1 MIDSASRKALRCK
14 APVLS
19 VVIPTFNESA
29 RIASCL
35 QSLTRLQQRGARII
49 VCDGNSSDDTVEI
62 AHRHGAQVVHCAR
75 GRARQMNAGADAS
88 SARMLAFLHADTR
101 LNDAVLERLWALA
114 CDSSRVWGR
123 FDVRLSGSG
132 IAFRVIETCM
142 NLRSRITGIA
152 TGDQLIFCSSELFHT
167 VNAFAEIDLMEDIHL
182 SAKLRR
188 VQRPVCC
195 AERVRTSSRK
205 WRENGVM
212 RTVLLMWRLRAAYA
226 LGADPARLA
235 KMYSRNSGRTA
246 AGPGAR

>member
-1 MIDSASRKALRCK
+1 
-14 APVLS
+14 
-19 VVIPTFNESA
+19 
-29 RIASCL
+29 
-35 QSLTRLQQRGARII
+35 
-49 VCDGNSSDDTVEI
+49 
-62 AHRHGAQVVHCAR
+62 
-75 GRARQMNAGADAS
+75 MNAGADAS
-88 SARMLAFLHADTR
+88 CARMLAFLHADTR

-152 TGDQLIFCSSELFHT
+152 TGDQLIFCSAELFRT

-182 SAKLRR
+182 SGKLLR

-195 AERVRTSSRK
+195 AEQVRTSSRK

-212 RTVLLMWRLRAAYA
+212 RTVLLMWRLRLAYA
-226 LGADPARLA
+226 MGADPARLA
-235 KMYSRNSGRTA
+235 KIYSRNSGRGA
-246 AGPGAR
+246 VGPGAR